1 MHETEPAP
9 AWWRSK
15 GHGIFDG
22 ASRSDGLRRGRKR
35 VAPSLL
41 APPAGGWQFSG
52 WWHFRVSSRSILV
65 LREPSLD
72 WHHDATPGGAA
83 DRCAG
88 AVRVAHCEVTPANRS
103 NCATHQ
109 SKQPNGR
116 QAEQP
121 ENHLSS
127 NRCSASASCAAR
139 RPVRCSA
146 LTSKQPASRSLLLL
160 QQAAP
165 DRCSCCG
172 LAVVASR
179 ASSEQQCH

>member
-15 GHGIFDG
+15 GHGIFYG

-103 NCATHQ
+103 NCGPWRLMAYG
-109 SKQPNGR
+109 PLDAMLPYVAF
-116 QAEQP
+116 QAPGARDLRGVAEGDPP
-121 ENHLSS
+121 E
-127 NRCSASASCAAR
+127 RRIRGVARDSA
-139 RPVRCSA
+139 RPVFA
-146 LTSKQPASRSLLLL
+146 AAGSR
-160 QQAAP
+160 
-165 DRCSCCG
+165 DD
-172 LAVVASR
+172 SR
-179 ASSEQQCH
+179 VYR

>member
-1 MHETEPAP
+1 MRASRPREDSRIIPIDSCHGSVGSGGGWRTAAASFTRRNIVETEPAP

-103 NCATHQ
+103 NCGPWRLWPYGPLDAILPYVT
-109 SKQPNGR
+109 P
-116 QAEQP
+116 
-121 ENHLSS
+121 SS
-127 NRCSASASCAAR
+127 
-139 RPVRCSA
+139 
-146 LTSKQPASRSLLLL
+146 
-160 QQAAP
+160 AP
-165 DRCSCCG
+165 DSW
-172 LAVVASR
+172 APDDDV
-179 ASSEQQCH
+179 